1 MFDWLSLGLG
11 LTLGLLIGGLC
22 ALQVYLRR
30 QRGFAE
36 LADKVAR
43 LETTNAQLEKSVLQG
58 SKLEAQMKT
67 EFTQLAQQVL
77 EQNRS
82 QLIEQSQQSIG
93 GLLAPL
99 RERLSDFS
107 KKVEDS
113 YQQEA
118 RERFHLQKEIQQLV
132 QLNQHMSEEARNLT
146 RALKGDSKTQGNWG
160 ELVLTRVLESS
171 GLREGEEFVVQGKE
185 LSLRN
190 EAGRRL
196 QPDVIIKLPEDK
208 HLIVDAKVSL
218 TAYER
223 YVEADDPTVKQA
235 ALKQHLHSI
244 NQHVQQLSDK
254 HYSTLSGL
262 NSPDFV
268 LLFMPIEPAFSLAIQ
283 HQANLFAH
291 AWERKIVLVSPTTL
305 LATLKTVAS
314 IWKLEQQ
321 NANAEEIALRGGA
334 LYDKFVSFVEELDKV
349 GQQIDRTQRIYQG
362 AMLKLKDGTGNL
374 IRRAEQLREL
384 GVKHKKRLKN

>member
-11 LTLGLLIGGLC
+11 LTLGLLIGGLL

-36 LADKVAR
+36 LLDKLAR
-43 LETTNAQLEKSVLQG
+43 LETSKAQLEESVLQG
-58 SKLEAQMKT
+58 SKLEERMKT
-67 EFTQLAQQVL
+67 EFSQLAQQVL
-77 EQNRS
+77 DQNRN

-171 GLREGEEFVVQGKE
+171 GLREGEEFIVQGKD

-190 EAGRRL
+190 EEGRRL
-196 QPDVIIKLPEDK
+196 QPDVIIKLPDDK

-223 YVEADDPTVKQA
+223 YVEADEALAKQT

-254 HYSTLSGL
+254 HYSSLSGL

-268 LLFMPIEPAFSLAIQ
+268 LLFMPIEPAFSLAVQ
-283 HQANLFAH
+283 HQPNLFAH

-321 NANAEEIALRGGA
+321 NANAQEIALRGGA

-349 GQQIDRTQRIYQG
+349 GQQIDRTQRTYQG
-362 AMLKLKDGTGNL
+362 AMLKLRDGNGNL
-374 IRRAEQLREL
+374 IRRAEQLRDL
-384 GVKHKKRLKN
+384 GVKHKKRLKD

>member
-11 LTLGLLIGGLC
+11 LTLGLLIGGLI

-36 LADKVAR
+36 LHDKLAR
-43 LETTNAQLEKSVLQG
+43 LETTKAQLEQSVLQG
-58 SKLEAQMKT
+58 SKLEDRMKT
-67 EFTQLAQQVL
+67 EFSQLAQQVL
-77 EQNRS
+77 DQNRS
-82 QLIEQSQQSIG
+82 QLIEQSQQSLG
-93 GLLAPL
+93 GLLEPL
-99 RERLSDFS
+99 RERLTDFS

-132 QLNQHMSEEARNLT
+132 QLNQQMGEEARNLT

-171 GLREGEEFVVQGKE
+171 GLREGEEFIVQGKD

-190 EAGRRL
+190 EEGRRL
-196 QPDVIIKLPEDK
+196 QPDVIIKLPDDK

-223 YVEADDPTVKQA
+223 FIEQDDPKAKQA
-235 ALKQHLHSI
+235 ALKAHLHSI
-244 NQHVQQLSDK
+244 HQHIQQLSDK

-268 LLFMPIEPAFSLAIQ
+268 LMFMPIEPAFSLAVQ
-283 HQANLFAH
+283 HQSDLFAH

-321 NANAEEIALRGGA
+321 NTNAQEIALRGGA

-349 GQQIDRTQRIYQG
+349 GVQIDRTQRTYQG
-362 AMLKLKDGTGNL
+362 AMLKLRDGNGNL
-374 IRRAEQLREL
+374 IRRAEQLRDL
-384 GVKHKKRLKN
+384 GVKHKKRLKD

>member
-11 LTLGLLIGGLC
+11 LTLGLLIGGLL

-36 LADKVAR
+36 LRDKLAR
-43 LETTNAQLEKSVLQG
+43 LETTKAQLEQSVLQG
-58 SKLEAQMKT
+58 SKLEDRMKT
-67 EFTQLAQQVL
+67 EFSQLAQQVL
-77 EQNRS
+77 DQNRS
-82 QLIEQSQQSIG
+82 QLIEQSQQSLG
-93 GLLAPL
+93 GLLEPL
-99 RERLSDFS
+99 RERLTDFS

-146 RALKGDSKTQGNWG
+146 RALKGENKTQGNWG

-171 GLREGEEFVVQGKE
+171 GLREGEEFIVQGKD

-190 EAGRRL
+190 EEGRRL
-196 QPDVIIKLPEDK
+196 QPDVIIKLPDDK

-223 YVEADDPTVKQA
+223 FVEQDDPKIKEA
-235 ALKQHLHSI
+235 ALKAHLHSI
-244 NQHVQQLSDK
+244 HQHIQQLSDK

-268 LLFMPIEPAFSLAIQ
+268 MLFMPIEPAFSLAVQ
-283 HQANLFAH
+283 HQSDLFAH

-321 NANAEEIALRGGA
+321 NANAQEIALRGGA

-349 GQQIDRTQRIYQG
+349 GVQIDRTQRTYQG
-362 AMLKLKDGTGNL
+362 AMLKLRDGNGNL
-374 IRRAEQLREL
+374 IRRAEQLRDL
-384 GVKHKKRLKN
+384 GVKHKKRLKD

>member
-11 LTLGLLIGGLC
+11 LTLGLLIGGLL

-36 LADKVAR
+36 LLDKVAR
-43 LETTNAQLEKSVLQG
+43 LETNNDQLEKNVLQG
-58 SKLEAQMKT
+58 SKLEDRMKT
-67 EFTQLAQQVL
+67 EFSQLAQQVL
-77 EQNRS
+77 DQNRN

-93 GLLAPL
+93 GLLEPL

-146 RALKGDSKTQGNWG
+146 RALKGDSKMQGNWG

-171 GLREGEEFVVQGKE
+171 GLREGEEFIVQGKD

-190 EAGRRL
+190 EEGRRL
-196 QPDVIIKLPEDK
+196 QPDVIIKLPDNK

-223 YVEADDPTVKQA
+223 YVEADEALAKQT

-268 LLFMPIEPAFSLAIQ
+268 LLFMPIEPAFSLAVQ
-283 HQANLFAH
+283 HQPNLFAQ

-321 NANAEEIALRGGA
+321 NANAQEIALRGGA

-349 GQQIDRTQRIYQG
+349 GQQIDRTQRSYQG
-362 AMLKLKDGTGNL
+362 AMLKLRDGNGNL
-374 IRRAEQLREL
+374 IRRAEQLRDL
-384 GVKHKKRLKN
+384 GVKHKKRLKD